1 MKKLYL
7 FIFIFSSFSVFS
19 QIEGSWSLS
28 PTAGCLG
35 VGPDSASTSWWT
47 LDADGVIAR
56 SCLIDDS
63 IVFNSDGT
71 YDHYMDGSTWLEEWQ
86 GADEACGEPISPHN
100 GGTFDYTFENG
111 VLTVIGEG
119 AHIGLAKVHNN
130 GEDGVPENNQI
141 SYSITFT
148 GSSNEIMIVDINY
161 QVGYW
166 RYVYLKNGAAPPSD
180 INVTF
185 FVEVP
190 SSVTVSSAIYVGGGV
205 FGTADA
211 IELNDVDG
219 DGIWCGSAIFPPA
232 GGNYVFLNSPNSNED
247 WGAKEN
253 LEGLSCADAGNWN
266 DRIMPALDADISL
279 GLTFGTCDEI
289 SIPSIPC
296 SPTAIEDDFSKDLF
310 SIYPNPNN
318 GIVNISSDKQVSYVK
333 IYNMIGNLVFEEK
346 SYKTN
351 SIINIQNFMN
361 GIYFLE
367 LEFEDGSF
375 NNTKL
380 IKR

>member
-1 MKKLYL
+1 MKKLYSL
-7 FIFIFSSFSVFS
+7 IFILTTFNLFA

-28 PTAGCLG
+28 PTSGCLG
-35 VGPDSASTSWWT
+35 VGPDSASTAWWT
-47 LDADGVIAR
+47 LDANGVIER
-56 SCLIDDS
+56 SCLMDDS

-71 YDHYMDGSTWLEEWQ
+71 YNHYMDGSTWLENWQ
-86 GADEACGEPISPHN
+86 GVDEGCGEPIAPHV

-130 GEDGVPENNQI
+130 GEDGMPVDNQI

-148 GSSNEIMIVDINY
+148 GSNNEIMIVDINY
-161 QVGYW
+161 QSGYW
-166 RYVYLKNGAAPPSD
+166 RYVYLKNGAAPPPD

-190 SSVTVSSAIYVGGGV
+190 NSVNVSSAIYVGGGV

-211 IELNDVDG
+211 IELNDLDG

-232 GGNYVFLNSPNSNED
+232 GGNYVFLNSPSAPDD

-253 LEGLSCADAGNWN
+253 LEGLPCADAGNWN

-279 GLTFGTCDEI
+279 GLTFGSCDEI
-289 SIPSIPC
+289 SIPSTPC
-296 SPTAIEDDFSKDLF
+296 SATSIENNLSQNVYSVF
-310 SIYPNPNN
+310 PNPSA
-318 GIVNISSDKQVSYVK
+318 NIINITSIKTVSAVK
-333 IYNMIGNLVFEEK
+333 LYDMIGNLVIYNPIFSEK
-346 SYKTN
+346 TSLNITE
-351 SIINIQNFMN
+351 INN
-361 GIYFLE
+361 GVYFLE
-367 LEFEDGSF
+367 LEFEDGGLSVT
-375 NNTKL
+375 NI
-380 IKR
+380 IKK